1 MKLMTIGRKLNEV
14 KGRVMGVVYKHPK
27 LTATVMGATSIM
39 AAEGHSFAAAPSTGD
54 TDVDAALTA
63 MGGGFTTAKSGFA
76 WLALAAVP
84 VTILVVVFFWIRGK
98 FKHAVSG
105 A

>member
-1 MKLMTIGRKLNEV
+1 MIQKFKQKVLV
-14 KGRVMGVVYKHPK
+14 QVAKHPK
-27 LTATVMGATSIM
+27 ISAGVVGAASLM
-39 AAEGHSFAAAPSTGD
+39 AAEGHTFAAVGPSTGD
-54 TDVDAALTA
+54 TDVDAALSA

-76 WLALAAVP
+76 WLGLAAIP